1 MSESLG
7 LTQTG
12 RVLTLTDRAETFV
25 TERHLAT
32 LSTLAADGTVHAVP
46 VGFTVKDGIARVIAT
61 GSSQKVRNIRLRQHA
76 TISQYDGATWITL
89 IGTGRVLDDAES
101 VAEAVALYAGRY
113 RQPGANPERVAILID
128 IAKVMGSPGMKAT
141 D

>member
-1 MSESLG
+1 
-7 LTQTG
+7 
-12 RVLTLTDRAETFV
+12 VLTLTDRAQEFV

-46 VGFTVKDGIARVIAT
+46 VGFTVKDGVARVIASGT
-61 GSSQKVRNIRLRQHA
+61 SQKVRNIRLREHA

-101 VAEAVALYAGRY
+101 VAEAVALYAERY
-113 RQPGANPERVAILID
+113 RQPSVNPERVAILID
-128 IAKVMGSPGMKAT
+128 ITKVMGSPGMKASST
-141 D
+141 PN

>member
-1 MSESLG
+1 M
-7 LTQTG
+7 
-12 RVLTLTDRAETFV
+12 LTLTDRAQEFV

-46 VGFTVKDGIARVIAT
+46 VGFTVKDGVARVIAS
-61 GSSQKVRNIRLRQHA
+61 GSSQKVRNIRLREHA

-101 VAEAVALYAGRY
+101 VSEAVALYAERY
-113 RQPGANPERVAILID
+113 RQPSVNPERVAILID
-128 IAKVMGSPGMKAT
+128 ITKVMGSPGMKASST
-141 D
+141 PN

>member
-1 MSESLG
+1 MHE
-7 LTQTG
+7 TG
-12 RVLTLTDRAETFV
+12 QVLTLTEQAQTFV

-46 VGFTVKDGIARVIAT
+46 VGFTVKNGVARVIAG

-76 TISQYDGATWITL
+76 TISQFDGATWITL
-89 IGTGRVLDDAES
+89 IGTGRVLDDPES
-101 VAEAVALYAGRY
+101 VAEAVALYAERY
-113 RQPGANPERVAILID
+113 RQPGVNPERVAILID
-128 IAKVMGSPGMKAT
+128 IIKVMGSPGMKAT

>member
-1 MSESLG
+1 MLSL
-7 LTQTG
+7 TEKAQ
-12 RVLTLTDRAETFV
+12 TFV

-46 VGFTVKDGIARVIAT
+46 VGFTVKDGVARVIAS
-61 GSSQKVRNIRLRQHA
+61 GASQKVRNIRLREHA

-101 VAEAVALYAGRY
+101 VAEAVALYAERY
-113 RQPGANPERVAILID
+113 RQPRVNPERVAILID
-128 IAKVMGSPGMKAT
+128 IVKVMGSPGMKAPVV

>member
-1 MSESLG
+1 VQE
-7 LTQTG
+7 TG
-12 RVLTLTDRAETFV
+12 QVLTLTDRAQEFV

-46 VGFTVKDGIARVIAT
+46 VGFTVKDGVARVIASGT
-61 GSSQKVRNIRLRQHA
+61 SQKVRNIRLREHA

-101 VAEAVALYAGRY
+101 VAEAVALYAERY
-113 RQPGANPERVAILID
+113 RQPSVNPERVAILID
-128 IAKVMGSPGMKAT
+128 ITKVMGSPGMKAPST
-141 D
+141 PN

>member
-1 MSESLG
+1 M
-7 LTQTG
+7 
-12 RVLTLTDRAETFV
+12 LTLTDRAQEFV

-46 VGFTVKDGIARVIAT
+46 VGFTVKDGVARVIAS
-61 GSSQKVRNIRLRQHA
+61 GSSQKVRNIRLREHA

-101 VAEAVALYAGRY
+101 VAEAVALYAERY
-113 RQPGANPERVAILID
+113 RQPSVNPERVAILID
-128 IAKVMGSPGMKAT
+128 ITKVMGSPGMKAPST
-141 D
+141 PN

>member
-1 MSESLG
+1 M
-7 LTQTG
+7 
-12 RVLTLTDRAETFV
+12 LTLTDRAQEFV

-46 VGFTVKDGIARVIAT
+46 VGFTVRDGVARVIAS
-61 GSSQKVRNIRLRQHA
+61 GSSQKVRNIRLREHA

-101 VAEAVALYAGRY
+101 VSEAVALYAERY
-113 RQPGANPERVAILID
+113 RQPSVNPERVAILID
-128 IAKVMGSPGMKAT
+128 ITKVMGSPGMKAPST
-141 D
+141 PN

>member
-1 MSESLG
+1 MI
-7 LTQTG
+7 
-12 RVLTLTDRAETFV
+12 TLTDQAKTFV

-32 LSTLAADGTVHAVP
+32 LSTLAADGTVHVVP
-46 VGFTVKDGIARVIAT
+46 VGFTVKDGVARVIAG

-101 VAEAVALYAGRY
+101 VAEAVALYSERY
-113 RQPGANPERVAILID
+113 RQPRENPERVAILID
-128 IAKVMGSPGMKAT
+128 ITKVMGSPGMKAA
-141 D
+141 DAPH